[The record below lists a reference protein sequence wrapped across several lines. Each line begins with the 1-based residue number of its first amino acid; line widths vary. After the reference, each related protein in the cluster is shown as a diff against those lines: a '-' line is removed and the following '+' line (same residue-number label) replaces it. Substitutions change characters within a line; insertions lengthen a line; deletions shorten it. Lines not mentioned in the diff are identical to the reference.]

1 MNRDMGV
8 LNQNKNN
15 FIGIMKNTK
24 KVKDTIQGIDGLKG
38 IAIIGVTL
46 FHMFPNSITG
56 GFLGVSLFF
65 LLSGYLLAFTTANQY
80 KKGTYSVKTY
90 AERRIRR
97 ILLPL
102 IIMIMVVLGT
112 LYGLVPET
120 LAGIRTEVISI
131 LLGYNNWWQISQNA
145 DYFTRLANTSPFTH
159 MWFMGIELQ
168 YIVAWPIIFWLYRN
182 LSRLL
187 STRIALLVLTIIALG
202 LGSIM
207 PIMYQPGV
215 DVSRVYFG
223 TDTRVWALLLGAVL
237 GLRYVDVKA
246 STHISKFKKT
256 FGSIFL
262 VTSTLAL
269 IVAYVKLNG
278 QDPLTY
284 IIWMPVFTIL
294 FAIMVLF
301 VEKKYMTIGKA
312 FDMPLLKWLG
322 HHSYGL
328 FLWQYPVIYIF
339 QKLELLN
346 FFGNEIGYYTAMTAV
361 IFLLTIWIDT
371 VTKWFNSLIS
381 WSEFFK
387 AIQSYYVKV
396 VTPVASLVILAGGIA
411 FCMAP
416 ADKQRDMN
424 DLQARLEANALSQ
437 ASANEK
443 NKEVN
448 LADVKDPQEMVN
460 IVAVGDSVMLGAA
473 PALRNDFAG
482 IYIDAKVS
490 RYVGAG
496 LDIFKGI
503 NNEGRLGDVVIVG
516 LGTNGPITGYYEEET
531 KALVEYLGDRKI
543 YWINNYA
550 PGISWIDENNAYL
563 EKLAKDHPNIVI
575 IDWASLAAK
584 HRDWLGDDGIH
595 PNDLG
600 VKEYSKFVHDQ
611 IKADMLSKSSKD
623 RNGRT
628 IQKRVSASAD
638 I

>member
-80 KKGTYSVKTY
+80 KKGIYSIKNY
-90 AERRIRR
+90 AIRRVRR

-112 LYGLVPET
+112 LYALVPGT
-120 LAGIRTEVISI
+120 LAGIRAEVISI

-168 YIVAWPIIFWLYRN
+168 YIVAWPIVFWLYRI

-187 STRIALLVLTIIALG
+187 STRIALGVLTLITLG
-202 LGSIM
+202 MGLIM

-237 GLRYVDVKA
+237 GLRYVDVKQ
-246 STHISKFKKT
+246 SQHITKFKKI

-262 VTSTLAL
+262 FMGVLAL
-269 IVAYVKLNG
+269 IVGYIKLNG

-284 IIWMPVFTIL
+284 MIWMPIFTLL
-294 FAIMVLF
+294 FALMVL
-301 VEKKYMTIGKA
+301 VAENKHMMIGKA
-312 FDMPLLKWLG
+312 LDMPLLKWLG

-346 FFGNEIGYYTAMTAV
+346 FFGNEIGYYAAMTAV
-361 IFLLTIWIDT
+361 IFLLTIWIDN

-387 AIQSYYVKV
+387 AIQSYYVKI

-448 LADVKDPQEMVN
+448 LADVKDPQEMIN

-503 NNEGRLGDVVIVG
+503 NKEGRLGDVVIVG

-531 KALVEYLGDRKI
+531 KALVDYLGDRKI

-563 EKLAKDHPNIVI
+563 EKLAKEHPNIVI

-623 RNGRT
+623 RNNRT

>member
-1 MNRDMGV
+1 MGV
-8 LNQNKNN
+8 NIGVGNSNKTI
-15 FIGIMKNTK
+15 FIGVDKNIK
-24 KVKDTIQGIDGLKG
+24 SQKDTIQGIDGLKG
-38 IAIIGVTL
+38 LAIIGVTL
-46 FHMFPNSITG
+46 FHMFPNSVIG

-65 LLSGYLLAFTTANQY
+65 LLSGYLLAFTTASQY
-80 KKGTYSVKTY
+80 KKGTYSIKNYMV
-90 AERRIRR
+90 RRIKR

-102 IIMIMVVLGT
+102 IIMIMIVLGT
-112 LYGLVPET
+112 LYALVPEA
-120 LAGIRTEVISI
+120 LAGVRSEVISI

-168 YIVAWPIIFWLYRN
+168 YILVWPIIFWLYRSI
-182 LSRLL
+182 SRL
-187 STRIALLVLTIIALG
+187 SSNFIALG
-202 LGSIM
+202 VLLVISLGLGAIM
-207 PIMYQPGV
+207 PLMYQPGS

-237 GLRYVDVKA
+237 GLHYVDVNKSA
-246 STHISKFKKT
+246 GISKLKNT
-256 FGSIFL
+256 IGSIFL
-262 VTSTLAL
+262 ITSTL
-269 IVAYVKLNG
+269 IVLVGYVKING

-284 IIWMPVFTIL
+284 IVWMPAFTIL
-294 FAIMVLF
+294 FAGMVLIT
-301 VEKKYMTIGKA
+301 ENKKIFAGKV
-312 FDMPLLKWLG
+312 FNLPLIKWFG

-339 QKLELLN
+339 QKLEFLK
-346 FFGNEIGYYTAMTAV
+346 FFENEIGYYAAMISV
-361 IFLLTIWIDT
+361 ILLLTVWIDN
-371 VTKWFNSLIS
+371 VSKWFNSLIS
-381 WSEFFK
+381 WSDFFK
-387 AIQSYYVKV
+387 AVQSYYVKV

-416 ADKQRDMN
+416 ADKQRDVS

-437 ASANEK
+437 ASANDK
-443 NKEVN
+443 NKDVN
-448 LADVKDPQEMVN
+448 LSEIKDPQGMVN

-496 LDIFKGI
+496 LDIFRGI

-516 LGTNGPITGYYEEET
+516 LGTNGPITGYYESET
-531 KALVEYLGDRKI
+531 KALIDYLGNRKI

-563 EKLAKDHPNIVI
+563 EKLAKEHPNIII
-575 IDWASLAAK
+575 IDWASIAAK

-595 PNDLG
+595 PNDIG
-600 VKEYSKFVHDQ
+600 IKEYSKFVHEK
-611 IKADMLSKSSKD
+611 IKSDMLSKSSND
-623 RNGRT
+623 SNRINH
-628 IQKRVSASAD
+628 KRVTASAD